1 MFEKVLFP
9 TDFSEYAQKTLE
21 CIGEIPEVK
30 EVVLLHIVD
39 ATHPSKRGW
48 THGPH
53 IENARILME
62 EKKMFLENLGLNV
75 KTKVDVITEGD
86 VSSEI
91 LETADKE
98 KVSLIVMGARG
109 RGLIQGL
116 LLGSVSTN
124 VLRHAKTDVLI
135 MRHKLAEG
143 LEGKTFEKFCPMILS
158 KVLYPT
164 DFSESSLEALAFV
177 KDFKGIGELVLM
189 HVVSKGETHEEI
201 EAYVK
206 EAKMKLED
214 IGKDINKASIK
225 GKTRVHV
232 GSPIEEVISMA
243 EEEDASLVA
252 MSSHGKSW
260 FKELLVGSTTC
271 AVARRAKRPVLVM
284 RTKQKT

>member
-1 MFEKVLFP
+1 MFENVLFP
-9 TDFSEYAQKTLE
+9 TDFSEYAQKTLG
-21 CIGEIPEVK
+21 CIGEIPGVK

-62 EKKMFLENLGLNV
+62 EKKMFLENLSLKV
-75 KTKVDVITEGD
+75 KTKVDVITDGD
-86 VSSEI
+86 VAREI
-91 LETADKE
+91 LVTADKE

-116 LLGSVSTN
+116 LLGSVSAN
-124 VLRHAKTDVLI
+124 VLRHAKTDILI
-135 MRHKLAEG
+135 MRYKLAEG
-143 LEGKTFEKFCPMILS
+143 LEGKKFEKFCPLILS

-164 DFSESSLEALAFV
+164 DFSESSQDALSFV
-177 KDFKGIGELVLM
+177 KGLKGMGELVLIY
-189 HVVSKGETHEEI
+189 VVSKGETHEEI
-201 EAYVK
+201 EAHVE
-206 EAKMKLED
+206 EAKKKLED
-214 IGKDINKASIK
+214 IGKDLSKAGIK
-225 GKTRVHV
+225 VKTHVHV
-232 GSPIEEVISMA
+232 GSPIEEIISMA

-284 RTKQKT
+284 RT

>member
-1 MFEKVLFP
+1 M
-9 TDFSEYAQKTLE
+9 
-21 CIGEIPEVK
+21 
-30 EVVLLHIVD
+30 D

-53 IENARILME
+53 VENAKLLME
-62 EKKMFLENLGLNV
+62 EKKEYLENLGLRV

-86 VSSEI
+86 ISREI
-91 LETADKE
+91 LNTAEKE
-98 KVSLIVMGARG
+98 NSSLIALGARG
-109 RGLIQGL
+109 KGLIEGI
-116 LLGSVSTN
+116 LLGSVSAN

-135 MRHKLAEG
+135 MRYKLAEG
-143 LEGKTFEKFCPMILS
+143 LEGKKFEKFCPLILS

-164 DFSESSLEALAFV
+164 DFSESSLEALSFV
-177 KDFKGIGELVLM
+177 KSLKGIGELVLM

-201 EAYVK
+201 EAHVE
-206 EAKMKLED
+206 EAKKRLED
-214 IGKDINKASIK
+214 IRKDISKAGIK
-225 GKTRVHV
+225 VKTHVHV
-232 GSPIEEVISMA
+232 GSPIEEIISMA

-284 RTKQKT
+284 RAK